1 MCIFQKV
8 KFPLFRTKLRQ
19 LNSIGMSGQDLHF
32 ILEGKMSLIDAIRAK
47 LARAGE
53 GRGFMVSV
61 YELIL
66 QL

>member
-1 MCIFQKV
+1 
-8 KFPLFRTKLRQ
+8 
-19 LNSIGMSGQDLHF
+19 MSGQDLHF

-47 LARAGE
+47 LDCAGE

-66 QL
+66 KI